1 MTAPKP
7 AFVIVGVDY
16 QDGVMVLAS
25 DTLTEAQLE
34 TKVTE
39 LDELP
44 TFQGRLR
51 PSGVKHTVQIETRDF
66 KTATGRT
73 YAEAMSN
80 LFHQWHPSER
90 DHRSIHD
97 RMPRLNQGPLGL
109 PEVPLSSTRP
119 GLR

>member
-7 AFVIVGVDY
+7 AFVIVGVNY
-16 QDGVMVLAS
+16 QDGMMVLAS
-25 DTLTEAQLE
+25 DTVSEADLHSVAEEYQLDSATGRARPTVSKHSLTAQMR
-34 TKVTE
+34 
-39 LDELP
+39 D
-44 TFQGRLR
+44 
-51 PSGVKHTVQIETRDF
+51 VKQ
-66 KTATGRT
+66 ATGRT
-73 YAEAMSN
+73 FAEAMSN